1 MGSRMVASAAVSAMA
16 EPLIDASSTAAPM
29 AT

>member
-1 MGSRMVASAAVSAMA
+1 MGSRMVASAAVSARA
-16 EPLIDASSTAAPM
+16 EPLMLAISTAAPM